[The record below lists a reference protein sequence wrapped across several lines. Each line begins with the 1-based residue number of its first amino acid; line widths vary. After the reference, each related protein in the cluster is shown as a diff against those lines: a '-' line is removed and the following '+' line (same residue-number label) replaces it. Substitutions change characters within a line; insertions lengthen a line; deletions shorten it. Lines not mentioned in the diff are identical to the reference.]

1 MLIKSNNFVFFS
13 GQGIPTGQAGHLLV
27 KTETGQYKIVKVS
40 PNAGKSKDVATS
52 RTSVVSTAVSSPHTS
67 APAGGSPA
75 PKPGGG
81 MGGGQVTLDALKIKC
96 KNFLA
101 TLQRLANEQ
110 PPAVAKNV
118 RHLIQGLVDG
128 IVDPQTFAIKLQREL
143 NSSPQPCLAPF
154 LKRSLPFLQNSLA
167 SGELTIDGVRRPRFT
182 EKRKLQVSLN
192 ECREQRD
199 MFLKDLESQR
209 QVLNENQK
217 KLVAI
222 DEEKRKLQM
231 SLNECREQKD
241 MFLKDL
247 ESQRQ
252 VLNENQK
259 KLVANDEEKRK
270 LHFNLNECR
279 ELLHNA
285 LKENWQLESQ
295 RNEQIQASSTMLKIS
310 RQTNKE
316 LREKLEERETLINKL
331 QSQLLKRK
339 STPPPPPTEPIKK
352 KRVDDYTDDMDET
365 VQDNSA
371 TET

>member
-1 MLIKSNNFVFFS
+1 
-13 GQGIPTGQAGHLLV
+13 
-27 KTETGQYKIVKVS
+27 
-40 PNAGKSKDVATS
+40 
-52 RTSVVSTAVSSPHTS
+52 
-67 APAGGSPA
+67 
-75 PKPGGG
+75 
-81 MGGGQVTLDALKIKC
+81 
-96 KNFLA
+96 
-101 TLQRLANEQ
+101 
-110 PPAVAKNV
+110 
-118 RHLIQGLVDG
+118 
-128 IVDPQTFAIKLQREL
+128 
-143 NSSPQPCLAPF
+143 
-154 LKRSLPFLQNSLA
+154 
-167 SGELTIDGVRRPRFT
+167 
-182 EKRKLQVSLN
+182 
-192 ECREQRD
+192 
-199 MFLKDLESQR
+199 
-209 QVLNENQK
+209 
-217 KLVAI
+217 
-222 DEEKRKLQM
+222 M